1 MKYFNSETE
10 IKPGDIV
17 VYMASG
23 VNGVVLDISE
33 SRLDLNVSTDFG
45 ISHRIKSLEVRL
57 VDDNSKPRTQ
67 YIGLGSQNGDE

>member
-1 MKYFNSETE
+1 MKYFHSETE
-10 IKPGDIV
+10 IKLGDIV
-17 VYMASG
+17 VHMASG

-45 ISHRIKSLEVRL
+45 ISHRVEVLEVRL

-67 YIGLGSQNGDE
+67 YIGLGGQISDE